1 MKLIMQMD
9 DERWWKLFVEFQSST
24 KKQKKDIPANSPMQ
38 THHNAP
44 ISSGFWKQGHGMQ
57 SQTSCRSA

>member
-1 MKLIMQMD
+1 MKD
-9 DERWWKLFVEFQSST
+9 DESFFWIPIIHQKT
-24 KKQKKDIPANSPMQ
+24 KKKDIPANSPMQ
-38 THHNAP
+38 THHNSP